1 MFEVKIS
8 VDDMKRILKS
18 RGAESPM
25 KIVIAA
31 INGYESIMRFRLSVA
46 VMGRGF
52 AWRAQL
58 LLVERGSLKSCMKE
72 FRV

>member
-1 MFEVKIS
+1 
-8 VDDMKRILKS
+8 
-18 RGAESPM
+18 M

-58 LLVERGSLKSCMKE
+58 LLVERESLKSCMKE